1 MQQLADYAASIA
13 YLEDLITHPILSREQ
28 AGLARI
34 RVLLQAVG
42 DPQHDLAGIQI
53 AGTNGKGSTTT
64 MLAAIVHAAGYRT
77 GAFTSPHMQ
86 SYRERIAIDG
96 LPVDEASWVA
106 ALNRLLPVLARM
118 EANDLPGY
126 SFGRAAFLEV
136 LWAMACLIYA
146 EQLVRFVAIETG
158 LGGRLDP
165 TSVNEAAV
173 STITNVSLDHTERLG
188 STVEAIATEKAG
200 VIKPGQNVVSA
211 ADPAPLAVIAATCV
225 ARGATLW
232 RAGPAGAVQVQAE
245 SPSLD
250 APLTISTPLRRHTG
264 LRLGLR
270 GLHQRL
276 NAACAVGAIDAFV
289 RQTGMAIPPEA
300 VAHGL
305 SMARIPGRL
314 ELIEGSPD
322 VLLDGAHNVAGA
334 ESLVAALQGLF
345 AHRRLVLLLGI
356 LGDKDVLTITDLLT
370 PLAAAVVVAEPP
382 WKSRAGSSGL
392 VAARARLHVTQVEEI
407 TEPAAALARARAL
420 ACPGDLIVVAGS
432 LYLVG
437 AIREILV
444 PLDARRSTW

>member
-1 MQQLADYAASIA
+1 MQQLVDYAASIA
-13 YLEDLITHPILSREQ
+13 YLEDLITHPILSRDQ
-28 AGLARI
+28 VGLARM
-34 RVLLQAVG
+34 RVLLQAMG
-42 DPQHDLAGIQI
+42 NPQYDLAGIQI

-96 LPVDEASWVA
+96 LPADEASWVA

-146 EQLVRFVAIETG
+146 EQRVRFVAIETG

-173 STITNVSLDHTERLG
+173 ATITNVSLDHTERLG
-188 STVEAIATEKAG
+188 STVEAIAAEKAG
-200 VIKPGQNVVSA
+200 LIRPGQIVVSA
-211 ADPAPLAVIAATCV
+211 ADPAPLAVIAATC
-225 ARGATLW
+225 AAGGATLW
-232 RAGPAGAVQVQAE
+232 RAGPDGEVQVRAE

-305 SMARIPGRL
+305 NMARIPGRL

-345 AHRRLVLLLGI
+345 ADRRLVLLLGI
-356 LGDKDVLTITDLLT
+356 LGDKDVLRITDLLT

-382 WKSRAGSSGL
+382 WKSRAGSSRL
-392 VAARARLHVTQVEEI
+392 VASRARLHVAQVEEI
-407 TEPAAALARARAL
+407 TEPAVALARARGL
-420 ACPGDLIVVAGS
+420 AGPGDLIVVAGS
-432 LYLVG
+432 LYLVS